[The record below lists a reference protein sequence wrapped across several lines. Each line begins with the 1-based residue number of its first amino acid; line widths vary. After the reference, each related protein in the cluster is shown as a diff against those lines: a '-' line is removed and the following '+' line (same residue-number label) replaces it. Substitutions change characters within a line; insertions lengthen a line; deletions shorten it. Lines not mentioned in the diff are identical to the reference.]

1 MNGLHLGSNIYF
13 PGRWNLR
20 IWCSYGVKHH
30 LEQPW
35 INLSNLFFLDAYFA
49 IIDFVDFHPFV
60 CLGKKTPLLVFSLA
74 DTGLFISH
82 LVKCSGE
89 SRRSG
94 TIGDPDYVAPITV
107 PEHSAGESIILAP
120 FTGKRV
126 TNNPFSLCQLLAEA
140 YNLRQEDLQR
150 QLSEDGELLW
160 HWSKALSFYIYIS
173 MTITSHTHKHYLHPF
188 TTPHIIINIV
198 FFHIWIS
205 LIHLWND
212 YFWYNHH
219 VSPFSDQSALFN
231 NSVCKQPSESIMPWS
246 HIHDLMPC
254 HLLHDRDHWKS
265 VLCNQLP
272 CVHVYLS
279 LIYFVVVLVISSC
292 ASLLWTARLQCSCIP
307 QYSNLLLHKCHLVPI
322 TLIFIT
328 MYCNHTTILSLGKK
342 KVTRDVTL
350 WGAKRDADRL
360 LCILSHM
367 QRVVANGAMVLNLLT
382 TAGTCIKRRTKTLKR

>member
-35 INLSNLFFLDAYFA
+35 INLPNLFFLDAYFA

-126 TNNPFSLCQLLAEA
+126 TNNPFSLSQLLAEA

-160 HWSKALSFYIYIS
+160 HWSNALSFYIYIYPWPS
-173 MTITSHTHKHYLHPF
+173 HHTHTSTIYILSPLLTSSSTLSFFMFGYLLFIFEMITSGTTIMFLRFQISQPCSTIACVNNHQNLSCHDHTYTTWCHVISCIIEIIESRCCVTSCHAYMFICLWSTLLWYWSFLH
-188 TTPHIIINIV
+188 V
-198 FFHIWIS
+198 R
-205 LIHLWND
+205 
-212 YFWYNHH
+212 
-219 VSPFSDQSALFN
+219 V
-231 NSVCKQPSESIMPWS
+231 
-246 HIHDLMPC
+246 
-254 HLLHDRDHWKS
+254 
-265 VLCNQLP
+265 
-272 CVHVYLS
+272 
-279 LIYFVVVLVISSC
+279 YFVLPAFNVLVYPNIAISSY
-292 ASLLWTARLQCSCIP
+292 I
-307 QYSNLLLHKCHLVPI
+307 NV
-322 TLIFIT
+322 
-328 MYCNHTTILSLGKK
+328 ILYQSP
-342 KVTRDVTL
+342 
-350 WGAKRDADRL
+350 
-360 LCILSHM
+360 
-367 QRVVANGAMVLNLLT
+367 
-382 TAGTCIKRRTKTLKR
+382 